1 MAKKCQRC
9 VTPPTL
15 NDRVTIEKPD
25 PAATAGASGNVDLD
39 DDDNWVEVATR
50 SASVKTPGGNEA
62 QSLQQVQAF
71 VYRTIEMRS
80 DSTTRSIIPT
90 WRLRLDGK
98 KLNIRTAYDVDN
110 ARQWVRVET
119 QEAV

>member
-1 MAKKCQRC
+1 MNCRRC
-9 VTPPTL
+9 KSEPVL
-15 NDRVTIEKPD
+15 NSRITIEKPD
-25 PAATAGASGNVDLD
+25 PAATAGASGVVDLT
-39 DDDNWVEVATR
+39 DDDNWTEVGSR
-50 SASVKTPGGNEA
+50 DASVKTPGGNEA